1 MATGSRDS
9 NNNKN
14 YEKFFRNIFQ
24 ITKSK
29 MPKISLNYHEHITL
43 VQLTPLSWINEK
55 KLQLTSIST
64 FQLHKI

>member
-43 VQLTPLSWINEK
+43 VQLTPLS
-55 KLQLTSIST
+55 
-64 FQLHKI
+64 